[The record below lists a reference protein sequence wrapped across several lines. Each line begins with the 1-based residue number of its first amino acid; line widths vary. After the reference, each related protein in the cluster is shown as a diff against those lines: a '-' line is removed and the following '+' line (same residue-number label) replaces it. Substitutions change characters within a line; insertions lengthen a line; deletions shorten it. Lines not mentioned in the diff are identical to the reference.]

1 MNSVYRVLPG
11 PPVSRTIKVNTVA
24 NTMISMPIYI
34 APISIK
40 PPRFPSRISAII
52 MAPIIRIRLCSG
64 VIMLPA
70 SYRSALLDV
79 DICPAPSSTGQR
91 SSAPSSKIS
100 LSTCACYRI

>member
-34 APISIK
+34 APISMS
-40 PPRFPSRISAII
+40 PPRFPIRISATI
-52 MAPIIRIRLCSG
+52 MAPMIRIRLCSG

-70 SYRSALLDV
+70 SYRSVPPGA
-79 DICPAPSSTGQR
+79 DICPAPSSR
-91 SSAPSSKIS
+91 DLLSSAPSSTIS
-100 LSTCACYRI
+100 LSTCACYQI